1 MFGRGVRLTA
11 LGGLASAAF
20 VHTSNNN
27 YSNSNNSNSGLFNSF
42 NNVQPQQQLYT
53 DNAGTGMMFLRSC
66 VIYCMINIFCANII
80 CILFS
85 LLHKFPLKPA
95 GFLRSVSSILKISRD
110 RDLERGFNFLPFSKD
125 LLI

>member
-27 YSNSNNSNSGLFNSF
+27 NSNSNNSNSGLFNSF

-66 VIYCMINIFCANII
+66 VLMCNI
-80 CILFS
+80 
-85 LLHKFPLKPA
+85 LHDKH
-95 GFLRSVSSILKISRD
+95 FLCEHYLYIVFIS
-110 RDLERGFNFLPFSKD
+110 P
-125 LLI
+125 